1 MFTQHYRTSSTRRT
15 MLRNWTK
22 QMQILWIISL
32 IQCRCDGNH
41 WHQMQHCTSG
51 TFSDGCRSA
60 SSRTQNRKR
69 GSILSK
75 QRPLHVNCSMD
86 TSTGPAKQKKKILK
100 GLAWTQNYFW
110 SSIQMDNIKWPC
122 IRLFLHSGSHLHFEC
137 SLQVSWPSLSSCAVW
152 KCPPNEIK
160 EKNKSQNGH
169 IYPTVCRSTL
179 LNLWLCTDGI

>member
-22 QMQILWIISL
+22 QMQIPWNISL

-69 GSILSK
+69 GSTLSK
-75 QRPLHVNCSMD
+75 QRPLHVNYSMD
-86 TSTGPAKQKKKILK
+86 TSTGPVKQKKRSLKAMNTKLFLVPHTNGQHKILTLYSFISSFRISSPFRMFSA
-100 GLAWTQNYFW
+100 GFLAFSIFLRSLEM
-110 SSIQMDNIKWPC
+110 SS
-122 IRLFLHSGSHLHFEC
+122 
-137 SLQVSWPSLSSCAVW
+137 
-152 KCPPNEIK
+152 
-160 EKNKSQNGH
+160 
-169 IYPTVCRSTL
+169 
-179 LNLWLCTDGI
+179 

>member
-1 MFTQHYRTSSTRRT
+1 MFTQRYRTSSTRRT
-15 MLRNWTK
+15 TLRNWTK

-41 WHQMQHCTSG
+41 WHQMQHCISG

-86 TSTGPAKQKKKILK
+86 TSTGPAKQKKKRSLK
-100 GLAWTQNYFW
+100 ALNT
-110 SSIQMDNIKWPC
+110 K
-122 IRLFLHSGSHLHFEC
+122 LFLVLNTNGQHKMTLYSFISSFRISSPFRMFSAGFLAFSIFLR
-137 SLQVSWPSLSSCAVW
+137 SLEMSS
-152 KCPPNEIK
+152 
-160 EKNKSQNGH
+160 
-169 IYPTVCRSTL
+169 
-179 LNLWLCTDGI
+179 